1 MRNTEEG
8 ANIGITK
15 ARLLIGIKQK
25 QNIALSLFRATAVL
39 DQKNCQCM
47 FLYHVAFQLNS
58 FNYKNFLHHNYI
70 IRLKDF

>member
-39 DQKNCQCM
+39 DQKNCQC
-47 FLYHVAFQLNS
+47 V
-58 FNYKNFLHHNYI
+58 
-70 IRLKDF
+70 